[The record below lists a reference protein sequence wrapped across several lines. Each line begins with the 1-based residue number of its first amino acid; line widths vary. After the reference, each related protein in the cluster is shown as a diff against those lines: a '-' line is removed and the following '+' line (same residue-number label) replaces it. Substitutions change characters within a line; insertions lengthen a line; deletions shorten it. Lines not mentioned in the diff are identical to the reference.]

1 LSPASLTFATT
12 NLHDTTAAQNVT
24 LTNNTTAAL
33 GISSIVASGDFAQ
46 TNTCGTS
53 IATNAS
59 CTISVTFTP
68 TAGGAR
74 GGSIVITDS
83 AAGSPRTVTLTG
95 TGQVGTTP
103 AGTYNIG
110 VSGASGTLV
119 KAGSVTLT
127 VQ

>member
-1 LSPASLTFATT
+1 MTFGTT
-12 NLHDTTAAQNVT
+12 NLHETSAAQNVT
-24 LTNNTTAAL
+24 LTNSTSAAL
-33 GISSIVASGDFAQ
+33 AITSIVASGDFAQ

-53 IATNAS
+53 VATNAS
-59 CTISVTFTP
+59 CSISV
-68 TAGGAR
+68 GSRQRSRGAR
-74 GGSIVITDS
+74 SGSIVITDS
-83 AAGSPRTVTLTG
+83 GAGSPRTVTLTG